1 MLNPAFTGPFKK
13 DHKLMKKRNRDMNK
27 LTDVIN
33 LLINEQPLPPKYE
46 NHPLYGKYKG
56 KLECHI
62 EPDWLLIYRID
73 DTSQRV
79 VFYRTGSHSD
89 LF

>member
-27 LTDVIN
+27 LTEIMA
-33 LLINEQPLPPKYE
+33 LLINEQPLLPKHE
-46 NHPLYGKYKG
+46 DHLLHGKYQG
-56 KLECHI
+56 KRECHV

-73 DTSQRV
+73 KENRRII
-79 VFYRTGSHSD
+79 FYRTGSHAD